1 MNANDLSAYHSPFAK
16 PAITIPTA
24 NFSSILTVV
33 FLLIFAVWAIYTV
46 VVAYHW
52 FRYGHQSW
60 LALPAIVA
68 HVFISGLCIFM
79 IASGV

>member
-1 MNANDLSAYHSPFAK
+1 MNSNDLSAYHSPFNK
-16 PAITIPTA
+16 PVFSLPTA

-68 HVFISGLCIFM
+68 HVIVSGLCIFM

>member
-1 MNANDLSAYHSPFAK
+1 MNSNNLAAYQSPFSK
-16 PAITIPTA
+16 PAFSLPAA
-24 NFSSILTVV
+24 NLSSILTVV
-33 FLLIFAVWAIYTV
+33 FLLIFAVWVIYTV

-68 HVFISGLCIFM
+68 HLFVSGLCIFM